1 MSGNQFRPAG
11 GFRLLPPVIKN
22 LLIINT
28 LAFLGYYSL
37 YNVFHIDLNDLFGM
51 HYIGSDKFEPY
62 QLVTYMF
69 MHGSFG
75 HLFFN
80 MFALW
85 MFGNT
90 LENYWGAKRFLIYY
104 FITGFGA
111 ALTHYAIVYFE
122 IHPIISAID
131 AFLANPNTADFKTF
145 MESSNFQVASY
156 DIQNNYSH
164 FLRLYNGAVADNPA
178 KALQQAIFFMNQYR
192 ADYLNAPLI
201 IGASGAVFGLL
212 LAFGMTWPNSVIY
225 LYFAIPIKTKYFVI
239 IYGAIEL
246 YSGISSAQGDNVAHF
261 AHLGGMLFGI
271 VMILMW
277 RRTSGNRNNFYG

>member
-1 MSGNQFRPAG
+1 MNGNQFRPAG

-28 LAFLGYYSL
+28 LAFLAYITL
-37 YNVFHIDLNDLFGM
+37 LQVMNIDLNDILGM
-51 HYIGSDKFEPY
+51 HYMGSEKFKPY
-62 QLVTYMF
+62 QIITYMF
-69 MHGSFG
+69 MHGGFG

-90 LENYWGAKRFLIYY
+90 LENYWGPKRFLFYY

-122 IHPIISAID
+122 ISPVISAVDNFI
-131 AFLANPNTADFKTF
+131 ANPSIADFKVF
-145 MESSNFQVASY
+145 MESSNFKIVSY
-156 DIQNNYSH
+156 DIQNNYTQ
-164 FLRLYNGAVADNPA
+164 FLKTYNNLVVDNPN
-178 KALQQAIFFMNQYR
+178 KALQQAIYFLNQYR
-192 ADYLNAPLI
+192 ADYLNTPLI
-201 IGASGAVFGLL
+201 VGASGAVFGIL

-246 YSGISSAQGDNVAHF
+246 YSGISSGQGDNVAHF

-271 VMILMW
+271 VLILMW
-277 RRTSGNRNNFYG
+277 KKNKGNKWLS

>member
-1 MSGNQFRPAG
+1 MSTNQFRPAG
-11 GFRLLPPVIKN
+11 GFSLLPPVIKN

-28 LAFLGYYSL
+28 LAFLGYISL
-37 YNVFHIDLNDLFGM
+37 ASVLHIDLNDILGM
-51 HYIGSDKFEPY
+51 HYMGSEKFKPY
-62 QLVTYMF
+62 QLITYMF

-85 MFGNT
+85 MFGKT

-122 IHPIISAID
+122 ISPVISAID
-131 AFLANPNTADFKTF
+131 TFLANPNTADFKIF
-145 MESSNFQVASY
+145 MESSNFQIVSY
-156 DIQNNYSH
+156 DIKNNYSQ
-164 FLRLYNGAVADNPA
+164 FLSTYNGVVGDNPA
-178 KALQQAIFFMNQYR
+178 KALQQAIFFINQYR

-201 IGASGAVFGLL
+201 VGASGAVFGLL

-246 YSGISSAQGDNVAHF
+246 YSGLSSGQGDNVAHF

-271 VMILMW
+271 IMILMW
-277 RRTSGNRNNFYG
+277 RRTSGNRGNFYG

>member
-1 MSGNQFRPAG
+1 MNGNQFRPAG

-22 LLIINT
+22 LLIINV
-28 LAFLGYYSL
+28 LAFLAYISL
-37 YNVFHIDLNDLFGM
+37 LQVMHIDLNDILGM
-51 HYIGSDKFEPY
+51 HYMGSEKFKPY
-62 QLVTYMF
+62 QIITYMF
-69 MHGSFG
+69 MHGGFG

-85 MFGNT
+85 MFGKT

-122 IHPIISAID
+122 IMPVINAVDQLI
-131 AFLANPNTADFKTF
+131 ANPSIADFKIF
-145 MESSNFQVASY
+145 MESSNFKIVSY
-156 DIQNNYSH
+156 DIQNNYNQ
-164 FLRLYNGAVADNPA
+164 FLTTYNNLVADDPN
-178 KALQQAIFFMNQYR
+178 KALQQAIYFLNEYR
-192 ADYLNAPLI
+192 ADYLNAPVI
-201 IGASGAVFGLL
+201 VGASGAVFGLL

-239 IYGAIEL
+239 IYGALEL
-246 YSGISSAQGDNVAHF
+246 YSGVANSQGDNVAHF

-271 VMILMW
+271 ILILMW
-277 RRTSGNRNNFYG
+277 RKTSGNKFR